1 MIYGKT
7 ADISTNIAA
16 IQALSKNLL
25 APHLI
30 RGVDHEP
37 KLLFETACNNKS
49 PTEKRKIM
57 AKMQYEKDGKIACIT
72 LDDGKVN
79 VMNWE
84 FFSELNDALD
94 HTIADEAAVL
104 IFTGRP
110 GIFSAG
116 LDLKLLPT
124 QDLEEQIR
132 FQIRFA
138 TTMLRVYQFPIP
150 TIAAY
155 AGHSIAGGAI
165 LSYACDRFMV
175 ADGPYTIQINEVANK
190 MVIPS
195 WITLICR
202 SSIPHRYWK
211 EALLHATPY
220 SPREAFER
228 GIVDDLVEEGGDI
241 MAAARAYAEKL
252 FKLSTPAYA
261 ATKKLL
267 RQEESAHV
275 MEIFEKEFLDWV
287 LNYSQQI
294 K

>member
-1 MIYGKT
+1 
-7 ADISTNIAA
+7 
-16 IQALSKNLL
+16 
-25 APHLI
+25 
-30 RGVDHEP
+30 
-37 KLLFETACNNKS
+37 
-49 PTEKRKIM
+49 M
-57 AKMQYEKDGKIACIT
+57 AKMHYEKSGKIACIT

-79 VMNWE
+79 AMNWE

-94 HTIADEAAVL
+94 QVIAEKASVL

-124 QDLEEQIR
+124 QDFEEQIR
-132 FQIRFA
+132 FKRRFA

-155 AGHSIAGGAI
+155 AGHSIAGGVI
-165 LSYACDRFMV
+165 LSCACDRLMV
-175 ADGPYTIQINEVANK
+175 ADGPYTVQMNEVANK
-190 MVIPS
+190 MAIPS

-211 EALLHATPY
+211 EALLHATAY

-228 GIVDDLVEEGGDI
+228 GIVDDLVEEDGGI
-241 MAAARAYAEKL
+241 MDAAHAYAEKL

-261 ATKKLL
+261 ATKKFL

-275 MEIFEKEFLDWV
+275 MEIFEKELLDWV
-287 LNYSQQI
+287 LNY
-294 K
+294 